1 MEQQIVSCL
10 GRRLAL
16 WTHDAPDH
24 MAAAIRA
31 HRQFYEIDVLMKC
44 RELYLPGTAV
54 IDVGANIGNHTVFF
68 AAILGAPVYAFE
80 PDPANHALL
89 ALNVAANGLDRRV
102 IATCCALGATN
113 GTATLHPGPAANR
126 GVASVRFGTGET
138 PVHDLDGLNIPDPI
152 GLLKIDVEGSE
163 TAVLAGARHLI
174 EDWLPDIV
182 IEAADARAFRD
193 TAATLLDRGYVPCG
207 RHAATPTY
215 VFRAVDQTRRMR
227 RILADTSM
235 D

>member
-89 ALNVAANGLDRRV
+89 ALNIAANGLDILLGGRRFLDAV
-102 IATCCALGATN
+102 DRSPFHGRFCRLLAIRKRSGGGGQGQGCFALGL
-113 GTATLHPGPAANR
+113 GM
-126 GVASVRFGTGET
+126 
-138 PVHDLDGLNIPDPI
+138 
-152 GLLKIDVEGSE
+152 
-163 TAVLAGARHLI
+163 AGHN
-174 EDWLPDIV
+174 
-182 IEAADARAFRD
+182 
-193 TAATLLDRGYVPCG
+193 
-207 RHAATPTY
+207 
-215 VFRAVDQTRRMR
+215 
-227 RILADTSM
+227 
-235 D
+235 